1 MQEERHTA
9 ASSPA
14 GSLEATHL
22 QHNSTNRKRPI
33 HQILSAEDL
42 ISTSNTM
49 QIHQDNLR
57 ASLKAGCTAHLQTGD
72 CQETNLKQSC
82 KSELRYSVGKV
93 KKDFFLLVFEGPF
106 VQVYTARFWQLGS

>member
-14 GSLEATHL
+14 GSLAATHL

-57 ASLKAGCTAHLQTGD
+57 ASLKAVCTAHLQTGD
-72 CQETNLKQSC
+72 CQETI
-82 KSELRYSVGKV
+82 SETVL
-93 KKDFFLLVFEGPF
+93 
-106 VQVYTARFWQLGS
+106 QV